1 MKILV
6 ESLSSAPRARAPAP
20 KAATRTAPKA
30 APKAATAKRAKA
42 QPAVELAPPQI
53 AEMAGISG
61 LKFSRATHKS
71 LKKGFT
77 VTLQPE
83 LRAKANTL
91 AQLLVAVKWPKRKP
105 NIELAV
111 SARSDLIVVNNDT
124 ARTVRVGPIA
134 AVSYNAKSKIP
145 RVIHVMIGERKTA
158 VDLYDKASVE
168 RLFKAADS
176 KLNKTTSTK
185 AKAPVVKTPSDKL
198 TAEQKA
204 AVKAVADYRKFLQ
217 TKGYSGLGLL
227 FTRGFENLD
236 NLVSK
241 GTLSQWS
248 EGSAKL
254 LLKSMSRMG
263 GGPGAGAVPS
273 VARAFKL
280 RKAMSVALRNA
291 LGRP

>member
-6 ESLSSAPRARAPAP
+6 DSVSAARAATAP
-20 KAATRTAPKA
+20 KATTKA
-30 APKAATAKRAKA
+30 APKATTAKRAKA

-53 AEMAGISG
+53 AEMAGING

-77 VTLQPE
+77 VTLQPA

-105 NIELAV
+105 NMELAV

-124 ARTVRVGPIA
+124 GRTVKVGPIA

-145 RVIHVMIGERKTA
+145 RVIHVVIGERKTA

-176 KLNKTTSTK
+176 KLNKTTK
-185 AKAPVVKTPSDKL
+185 ADPKPRKDATAKVPARAESGKT
-198 TAEQKA
+198 TAAQNA
-204 AVKAVADYRKFLQ
+204 AVKAVANYKKFLLANAN
-217 TKGYSGLGLL
+217 KGLGRLGA
-227 FTRGFENLD
+227 RGFEKID
-236 NLVSK
+236 NLVIK

-248 EGSAKL
+248 VASAKL
-254 LLKSMSRMG
+254 LLRSLERLG
-263 GGPGAGAVPS
+263 GGGGGGAVPS
-273 VARAFKL
+273 IARRFKL
-280 RKAMSVALRNA
+280 CNAMSSALQDA
-291 LGRP
+291 LGG

>member
-6 ESLSSAPRARAPAP
+6 ASISAARAATAP
-20 KAATRTAPKA
+20 KAATKA
-30 APKAATAKRAKA
+30 TTAKRAKA

-53 AEMAGISG
+53 AQLASING

-105 NIELAV
+105 NMELAV
-111 SARSDLIVVNNDT
+111 SARSDLIVVNRDT
-124 ARTVRVGPIA
+124 GRTVKVGPIA

-145 RVIHVMIGERKTA
+145 RVLHVVIGERKTA

-176 KLNKTTSTK
+176 KLNKT
-185 AKAPVVKTPSDKL
+185 AKADPKPSKDVTAKVPVAGSKP
-198 TAEQKA
+198 TAAQNA
-204 AVKAVADYRKFLQ
+204 AVKAVAKYKKFLIANSN
-217 TKGYSGLGLL
+217 KGLGRLGA
-227 FTRGFENLD
+227 RGFEKID
-236 NLVSK
+236 SLVIK
-241 GTLSQWS
+241 GTLSEWS
-248 EGSAKL
+248 VASAKL
-254 LLKSMSRMG
+254 LLRSLERLG
-263 GGPGAGAVPS
+263 GGGGAGAVPS
-273 VARAFKL
+273 IARRFKL
-280 RKAMSVALRNA
+280 CSAMSSALQDA
-291 LGRP
+291 LGS